1 MAADIGVKVKI
12 DGYAQFKSE
21 ISDITQQQKT
31 LKSEMQAVSSAWD
44 KNTSAEKKN
53 ADTKRILNQQI
64 ELQKQKVD
72 QLKQATEQVA
82 QKYGENS
89 REAQSWK
96 EKLNQAT
103 AELNNMQNQLKN
115 LPSGIQE
122 LSNSFKESG
131 EKITE
136 VGDKIKGVGEGASK
150 YITAPLAG
158 LGAASIAAFNDVD
171 SGLDTI
177 ISKTGASGDALASM
191 QSSMEQIAT
200 TIPTEFG
207 TAGAAVGEVN
217 TRFGL
222 MGDELTKVSGD
233 FIKFAE
239 LNGTDVSGSIDKV
252 QASMT
257 AFGMSGSEASTV
269 LDILNKA
276 GQDTGISVDKLSQDI
291 MSNSTAL
298 KEMGFDYNSAAGFI
312 ANLNKN
318 GIDSST
324 VMTGMKKALQN
335 ATKEGKPLSQALQ
348 ELQTNMA
355 NADSSTEAMQMA
367 IDLFGSKAG
376 PQLAAAISEGRI
388 SLDEAANAVTNFG
401 DSVNTTFEATQ
412 DPPDKFK
419 IAMNELKLTGSELGG
434 TILETLTPALEKLS
448 GLITD
453 LRAAWE
459 GLDPQTQQTIVT
471 IGLVAAAI
479 GPVLVIIGTV
489 IGAIGSIVSAIGS
502 VIGVIGA
509 VVGVLGG
516 PLTIAIAAAIA
527 IGLLVIKNWDAIKA
541 KAQELA
547 GKIREKFNEIK
558 EAIVNKFNEAKTKAL
573 EIWENIKTAVTE
585 KVNALKAAVS
595 SVVEGI
601 KAAVT
606 EKFNAAKQAA
616 TDAWEAAKSAV
627 TEKVQAMKDKV
638 SDTLQGI
645 KDKVTEI
652 MEGVKNAFKEK
663 IDAAKELVHA
673 GIEAIKGL
681 FNITLEFPKIK
692 LPHFKING
700 NFSLNPPSVPSFSVD
715 WYAKAMKD
723 GMILN
728 NPTIF
733 GMQGGR
739 LLGAGEAG
747 PEVVVGASSL
757 FGMIKR
763 AVGNTYN
770 TGGNVINVYGA
781 PGQDVKE
788 LAREIAN
795 LIQGDVDSKAAVW
808 G

>member
-150 YITAPLAG
+150 YITAPLVG

-200 TIPTEFG
+200 SIPTEFS
-207 TAGAAVGEVN
+207 TAGAAVGEVY

-257 AFGMSGSEASTV
+257 AFGVSGSEASTV

-573 EIWENIKTAVTE
+573 EIWENIKSAVTE
-585 KVNALKAAVS
+585 KVNALKSAVS
-595 SVVEGI
+595 SVVDGI

-700 NFSLNPPSVPSFSVD
+700 NFSLNPPSVPSCSVD

>member
-150 YITAPLAG
+150 YITAPLVG

-200 TIPTEFG
+200 SIPTEFS

-573 EIWENIKTAVTE
+573 EIWENIKSAVTE
-585 KVNALKAAVS
+585 KVNALKSAVS
-595 SVVEGI
+595 SVVDGI

-747 PEVVVGASSL
+747 PEVIVGASSL

>member
-401 DSVNTTFEATQ
+401 DSVNATFEATQ

-585 KVNALKAAVS
+585 KVNALKSAVS
-595 SVVEGI
+595 STVDGI

>member
-527 IGLLVIKNWDAIKA
+527 IGLLIVKNWDTIKA

-573 EIWENIKTAVTE
+573 EIWENIKSAVTE

>member
-200 TIPTEFG
+200 SIPTEFS

>member
-348 ELQTNMA
+348 ELQTNME

-573 EIWENIKTAVTE
+573 EIWENIKSAVTE

>member
-348 ELQTNMA
+348 ELQTNME

-573 EIWENIKTAVTE
+573 EIWENIKSAVTE
-585 KVNALKAAVS
+585 KVNALKSAVS
-595 SVVEGI
+595 SVVDGI

-747 PEVVVGASSL
+747 PEIVVGASSL

>member
-527 IGLLVIKNWDAIKA
+527 IGLLVIKIWDTI
-541 KAQELA
+541 
-547 GKIREKFNEIK
+547 
-558 EAIVNKFNEAKTKAL
+558 
-573 EIWENIKTAVTE
+573 
-585 KVNALKAAVS
+585 S
-595 SVVEGI
+595 
-601 KAAVT
+601 
-606 EKFNAAKQAA
+606 
-616 TDAWEAAKSAV
+616 
-627 TEKVQAMKDKV
+627 
-638 SDTLQGI
+638 
-645 KDKVTEI
+645 
-652 MEGVKNAFKEK
+652 
-663 IDAAKELVHA
+663 
-673 GIEAIKGL
+673 KG
-681 FNITLEFPKIK
+681 
-692 LPHFKING
+692 
-700 NFSLNPPSVPSFSVD
+700 
-715 WYAKAMKD
+715 A
-723 GMILN
+723 
-728 NPTIF
+728 
-733 GMQGGR
+733 R
-739 LLGAGEAG
+739 
-747 PEVVVGASSL
+747 
-757 FGMIKR
+757 
-763 AVGNTYN
+763 
-770 TGGNVINVYGA
+770 TGGKD
-781 PGQDVKE
+781 QRK
-788 LAREIAN
+788 
-795 LIQGDVDSKAAVW
+795 IQ
-808 G
+808 

>member
-348 ELQTNMA
+348 ELQTNME

-573 EIWENIKTAVTE
+573 EIWENIKSAVTE
-585 KVNALKAAVS
+585 KVNALKSAVS
-595 SVVEGI
+595 SVVDGI

-673 GIEAIKGL
+673 GVEAIKGL

-747 PEVVVGASSL
+747 PEVIVGASSL